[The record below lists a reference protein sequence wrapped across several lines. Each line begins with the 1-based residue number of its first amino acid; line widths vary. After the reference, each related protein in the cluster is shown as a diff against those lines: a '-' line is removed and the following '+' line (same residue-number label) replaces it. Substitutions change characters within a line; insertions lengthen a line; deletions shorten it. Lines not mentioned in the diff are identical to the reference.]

1 MPAIEWQQGPK
12 DLAIRIEDP
21 AVGNGVRD
29 DDDQDVDSAV
39 PKLETESTFEGLQ
52 VPQPRLS
59 LAAGSTAA
67 QPNESV
73 PRPAIAGDRQRH
85 LGFPTRAG
93 WQAAPKPLK
102 QRELAGVA
110 NGVAVRVAPNVES
123 QADGRRC
130 STCLTEAHVQER
142 RPFEAAPLSV
152 RHGGARTGRRL
163 TQPCRGSRDPQLLAN
178 PALELTSSSEPDVRG
193 APSRDHA
200 GHAAQVHF
208 RRAYLVQR
216 PVAVRRASPPAE
228 IAAGVRPLARPAI
241 GNRCAGRRA
250 FKPGS
255 HPSHRSSG
263 ERPARRKAA
272 PPQLCQ
278 ES

>member
-39 PKLETESTFEGLQ
+39 TKLETESTFEGLQ
-52 VPQPRLS
+52 VPQPVS
-59 LAAGSTAA
+59 PCSGSTAA

-110 NGVAVRVAPNVES
+110 NGVPVRVAPNVES

-130 STCLTEAHVQER
+130 TTCLTEAHVQER
-142 RPFEAAPLSV
+142 RPFEPAPLSV
-152 RHGGARTGRRL
+152 RHGGARTSRRL

-178 PALELTSSSEPDVRG
+178 PALEAHQLERARCP
-193 APSRDHA
+193 
-200 GHAAQVHF
+200 
-208 RRAYLVQR
+208 RR
-216 PVAVRRASPPAE
+216 S
-228 IAAGVRPLARPAI
+228 
-241 GNRCAGRRA
+241 
-250 FKPGS
+250 FS
-255 HPSHRSSG
+255 
-263 ERPARRKAA
+263 
-272 PPQLCQ
+272 
-278 ES
+278 